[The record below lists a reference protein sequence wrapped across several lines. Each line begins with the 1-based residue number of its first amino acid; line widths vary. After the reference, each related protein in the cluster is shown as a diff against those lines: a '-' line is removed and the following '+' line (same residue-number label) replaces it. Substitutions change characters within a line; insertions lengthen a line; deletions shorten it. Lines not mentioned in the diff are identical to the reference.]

1 LNFSSAGRYALV
13 ADSLSAKSRHTSL
26 RQVTVRERQRAPL
39 LKIKWRSLTLA
50 YCSKAM
56 SNRKKLMFYCQ
67 HVLGMGHFIRS
78 AAIVR
83 GLVGSF
89 DVCFLNG
96 GEMIPGFDLPPE
108 IEVINLPPIKADA
121 QFRDI
126 HAVGSSADLDEI
138 KSVRRR
144 RILDEYRRLEPHVL
158 MIELYPFGRLKFGFE
173 LMPLL
178 ECAKSAGS
186 QTKVVCSL
194 RDILV
199 SKREQQ
205 RFEEDACRIV
215 SRYFDLLLVHSD
227 PRFQLL
233 EETFPKVSEL
243 KCPIRYTGFVTQRLP
258 HDLSPAG
265 GGEKSIVVSIGGGRV
280 GIELIDCAI
289 EAGRLIADELPHEML
304 IFTGPYLPESEFQR
318 LQAKIAGRSNVK
330 IQRYTT
336 KFTSD
341 LQKAELSISMAGYN
355 TCLNILTTGV
365 PAIVYPFIGNNNRE
379 QAIRANK
386 LFELGLVE
394 VIYPHELTPQLL
406 AEKIMLTLSKP
417 RRAMRAPAFDLNGVA
432 NTARALIELVSNR

>member
-1 LNFSSAGRYALV
+1 
-13 ADSLSAKSRHTSL
+13 
-26 RQVTVRERQRAPL
+26 
-39 LKIKWRSLTLA
+39 
-50 YCSKAM
+50 M

-78 AAIVR
+78 AEIAR

-96 GEMIPGFDLPPE
+96 GEIIPGFDLPPE
-108 IEVINLPPIKADA
+108 IEVIDLPPIKADA

-126 HAVGSSADLDEI
+126 HAVGSTANLDEI
-138 KSVRRR
+138 KSDRRQ
-144 RILDEYRRLEPHVL
+144 RILDEYRRLDPDIL
-158 MIELYPFGRLKFGFE
+158 MIELYPFGRLKFAFE

-205 RFEEDACRIV
+205 RFEEEACRIV
-215 SRYFDLLLVHSD
+215 NQYYDLLLVHSD
-227 PRFQLL
+227 PRFQRL

-258 HDLSPAG
+258 QDPSPVAG
-265 GGEKSIVVSIGGGRV
+265 SEKSIVVSIGGGRV
-280 GIELIDCAI
+280 GIELIECAI
-289 EAGRLIADELPHEML
+289 EAGRLIAEELPHELL
-304 IFTGPYLPESEFQR
+304 IFTGPYLPETEYQQ
-318 LQAKIAGRSNVK
+318 LQARIMGRSNVK
-330 IQRYTT
+330 LQRYTT
-336 KFTSD
+336 EFTSY
-341 LQKAELSISMAGYN
+341 LRKAGLSISMAGYN

-365 PAIVYPFIGNNNRE
+365 PAIVYPFMGNNNRE
-379 QAIRANK
+379 QTIRADK
-386 LFELGLVE
+386 LSELGIVE

-406 AEKIMLTLSKP
+406 AGKIRPALSKP
-417 RRAMRAPAFDLNGVA
+417 RQAMRAPALELNGVA
-432 NTARALIELVSNR
+432 NTSEALIELVSNR